1 MTADENKRIIIDT
14 WKAFGTRDSEQIR
27 QYFREDA
34 VWIAQHRNAT
44 ALVAN
49 ESGNL
54 TGATGL
60 KGAGRIADFIA
71 NEVPRIFPHDRTID
85 FRGVYAAG
93 NVVIVEERMRATL
106 FNGRRYDNDYCFIFE
121 LEGGL
126 IAIMREYMDT
136 AKGFRMIFGEEAGA
150 RIDALGDPEAA

>member
-1 MTADENKRIIIDT
+1 MTADENKRIVIDT
-14 WKAFGTRDSEQIR
+14 WKAFGSREAEQIR

-34 VWIAQHRNAT
+34 VWIAQHQNAT

-49 ESGNL
+49 ETGNL
-54 TGATGL
+54 PGATGFR
-60 KGAGRIADFIA
+60 GAESIANFIA
-71 NEVPRIFPHDRTID
+71 NAVPRIFPQDRTID
-85 FRGVYAAG
+85 FRGVYAAA

-121 LEGGL
+121 LEDGL
-126 IAIMREYMDT
+126 ITVMREYMDT

-150 RIDALGDPEAA
+150 RIDALGDPETA